1 MPLYLFFNY
10 YWSILMASSSLKP
23 LFISSNSSSNDLF
36 KLLEYKNDLF
46 KDLIP
51 NNKDNAL
58 SLPSFI
64 LSFSFSFS
72 FKHPA
77 KRYKL

>member
-1 MPLYLFFNY
+1 
-10 YWSILMASSSLKP
+10 MAFSSLEP
-23 LFISSNSSSNDLF
+23 LFIGFNSSSNNLF

-51 NNKDNAL
+51 NNKDNVL
-58 SLPSFI
+58 FLPSFTPSS
-64 LSFSFSFS
+64 SFF
-72 FKHPA
+72 FKYPA